1 MAKAKKKQQKEI
13 NIIEEIFPKSKM
25 KELESLVAEMV
36 KAAAEVVEE
45 YKDDDDIGEAIS
57 EMSSSLGQISGS
69 DVIQI
74 HEDSPFLDEV
84 WKGDAWKSIIKSGAP
99 QPPQTEEDEMAEE
112 ADNSD
117 SDASE

>member
-1 MAKAKKKQQKEI
+1 MAKVKKEKQKEL

-112 ADNSD
+112 ADDSD